1 MKLIFSKTDLMKS
14 INIALRAV
22 SSKTTVP
29 ILKNILIDARGD
41 EIKFLTNDMELA
53 IETRVLG
60 SIIEKGMIAIEART
74 FSEVVRKLPDG
85 LISIETNERM
95 VATITCEKIIFTLPG
110 LDGDDFP
117 EMPQISR
124 DYSLGI
130 SQFTLKEMI
139 RQTIFSLNMNEN
151 NKLMTGEL
159 FEIKD
164 NALRM
169 IALDGHRIAIRKLA
183 LGGNYENRKCIIP
196 GKTLNEIS
204 RILSDNL
211 EDQVEIYLSDNHVLF
226 LFDETSV
233 YTRLV
238 DGEYFRIDNM
248 ISREYQTSVVVN
260 RKEFINCLDRSGLL
274 IKEGD
279 NRPIILNIIDGF
291 IELNIQSS
299 YGSLSEDIDVEKEG
313 KDLKIGFNPKFVGDA
328 LKVIDEDDVH
338 IYFVNGKAPGY
349 IKDEEEN
356 YIYMILPVN
365 VL

>member
-1 MKLIFSKTDLMKS
+1 MKLIFSKSDLLKS
-14 INIALRAV
+14 INISLRAV

-29 ILKNILIDARGD
+29 ILKNILIDASGQ
-41 EIKFLTNDMELA
+41 EIRFLTNDMELA
-53 IETRVLG
+53 IETTVPG
-60 SIIEKGMIAIEART
+60 SIIERGKIAIEART
-74 FSEVVRKLPDG
+74 FSEVIRKLPDG

-110 LDGDDFP
+110 LDGEDFP
-117 EMPQISR
+117 HMPEVDR

-164 NALRM
+164 NYLRLV
-169 IALDGHRIAIRKLA
+169 ALDGHRIAIRRLA
-183 LGGNYENRKCIIP
+183 LGGNYEDRKCIIP

-204 RILSDNL
+204 RILSDNI
-211 EDQVEIYLSDNHVLF
+211 EDRVEIFLSANHVMF
-226 LFDETSV
+226 CFDETSV

-248 ISREYQTSVVVN
+248 ISREYQTEVLAN
-260 RKEFINCLDRSGLL
+260 RREFISCLDRSSLL

-279 NRPIILNIIDGF
+279 NRPIVLNIIDGF
-291 IELNIQSS
+291 IEINIQSS
-299 YGSLSEDIDVEKEG
+299 YGSLSEDLDVEKQG
-313 KDLKIGFNPKFVGDA
+313 KDLRIGFNPRFLGDA